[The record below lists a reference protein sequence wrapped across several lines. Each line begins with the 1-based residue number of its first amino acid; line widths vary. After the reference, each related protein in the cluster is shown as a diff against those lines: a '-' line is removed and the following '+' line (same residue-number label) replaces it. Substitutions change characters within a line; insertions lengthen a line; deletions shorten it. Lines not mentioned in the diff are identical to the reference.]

1 VTVIGDGCVD
11 PGALV
16 DLLEQPP
23 AGVYRLKGTVAV
35 RYRARVRHYVVNVVG
50 TSIHVMTAP
59 PRSRG
64 NNLVAIGT
72 HLDVDDVRRRLELAL
87 TASDEQSAVGVR
99 RLQRYRQL
107 SI

>member
-1 VTVIGDGCVD
+1 
-11 PGALV
+11 
-16 DLLEQPP
+16 
-23 AGVYRLKGTVAV
+23 
-35 RYRARVRHYVVNVVG
+35 
-50 TSIHVMTAP
+50 MTAP

-72 HLDVDDVRRRLELAL
+72 HLDVDDVRRRLKLAL
-87 TASDEQSAVGVR
+87 AASDEQSAVGVR